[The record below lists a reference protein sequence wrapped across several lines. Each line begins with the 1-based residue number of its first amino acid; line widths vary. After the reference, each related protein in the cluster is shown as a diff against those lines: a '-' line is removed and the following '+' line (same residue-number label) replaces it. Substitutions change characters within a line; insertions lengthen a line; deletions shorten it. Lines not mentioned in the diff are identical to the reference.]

1 MKIKEGIIP
10 PKSNCLSNKKF
21 PKIYLTS
28 SQNILSNVNTDTRKT
43 KNLTVEVK
51 DLSDKI
57 FKNSKTKNIS
67 FKQLLFP
74 KSTVFEKK
82 LKSPKIK
89 LINNISSQ
97 TQFEVRS
104 RKNTPNFTQKFKT
117 EEEFIQSFDNEYYN
131 EEVLIENPKSISS
144 KGKKNL
150 RILIKEFLLDEMND
164 LDKKIEEAQKTV
176 REIRS
181 ENSLLSHK
189 SINKINLNFVKNK
202 PTTSKIEEISK
213 NIKLTNIKQSQNNV
227 FNKYHNE
234 SDLSIDFQDMT
245 SDLDDNMLSEDTEVF
260 SLMPRNNPKSSM
272 SINSFNEKST
282 LSKSNPFK

>member
-82 LKSPKIK
+82 LKSPKNK

>member
-1 MKIKEGIIP
+1 MKIKEGVIP
-10 PKSNCLSNKKF
+10 GKSNCLSNKKF
-21 PKIYLTS
+21 SKIYLTA
-28 SQNILSNVNTDTRKT
+28 SQNILSAVNTDTRKT
-43 KNLTVEVK
+43 KKLTVEVK

-89 LINNISSQ
+89 LTNNISSQ
-97 TQFEVRS
+97 TQFDVRS

-117 EEEFIQSFDNEYYN
+117 EEDFIQSFDDEYYN

-181 ENSLLSHK
+181 ENSLLSQK
-189 SINKINLNFVKNK
+189 SINKISLNFVKNK
-202 PTTSKIEEISK
+202 PTTCKIEEISK
-213 NIKLTNIKQSQNNV
+213 NMKLTNVKQSQNNV
-227 FNKYHNE
+227 VNKDYNE
-234 SDLSIDFQDMT
+234 SDLSIDFQDLT
-245 SDLDDNMLSEDTEVF
+245 SDQDDIMLSEDTEVF